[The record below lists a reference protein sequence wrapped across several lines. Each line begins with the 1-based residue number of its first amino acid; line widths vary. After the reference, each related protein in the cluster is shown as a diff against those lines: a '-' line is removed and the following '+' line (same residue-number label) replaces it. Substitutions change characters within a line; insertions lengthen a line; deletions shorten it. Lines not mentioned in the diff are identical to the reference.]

1 MTVTFDRT
9 RGPLSREDLGFV
21 SGDHPLVRASLD
33 LLLGSEA
40 GNASFGV
47 WKGGGAEG
55 MLLEIY
61 TVVECVAPL
70 VLHAD
75 RFLPATPIRVV
86 VDHALTDHTTDE
98 AVAAAQLE
106 KGDIFRLLD
115 RGAVKKKL
123 LPAML
128 AKAQALAAERA
139 QRLVES
145 ASTAMTIELRN
156 EIERL
161 EDLRQINDHV
171 RPEEIAAAVHEKQQ
185 NGRTNR
191 DRRGATAIGCGPPDL
206 PCAGDGVGGLESL
219 PKRKRLPSTDGAV
232 PSSASSVNAV
242 VVAIKRAEHGRV
254 VCSWPWTR
262 DAG

>member
-9 RGPLSREDLGFV
+9 RALSREDLGFV

-33 LLLGSEA
+33 LLLGAEA

-61 TVVECVAPL
+61 AVVECVAPL
-70 VLHAD
+70 ALHAD

-128 AKAQALAAERA
+128 EKAQALAAERA
-139 QRLVES
+139 QRLIEA
-145 ASTAMTIELRN
+145 ASTAMTIQLRN

-171 RPEEIAAAVHEKQQ
+171 RPEEIAAIRQQQADLQAAIAAAQPRLDAV
-185 NGRTNR
+185 RLIFR
-191 DRRGATAIGCGPPDL
+191 VPGAA
-206 PCAGDGVGGLESL
+206 
-219 PKRKRLPSTDGAV
+219 
-232 PSSASSVNAV
+232 
-242 VVAIKRAEHGRV
+242 
-254 VCSWPWTR
+254 
-262 DAG
+262 